1 MQHLEDITEVGKG
14 IAVAF
19 VATIYGV
26 GMANILFL
34 PWAGKLKIKFREEQV
49 LREMKLEGVISIL
62 EGMNPRMLETKLM
75 GYLPEHKQQAPA
87 EKEKAWGQRVSRKKR
102 HKAHANHERWL
113 VSYADFITLLFAFFV
128 VLYASSQADKKKAAQ
143 VAASIKGA
151 FQQLGVFTGSA
162 VEGVGV
168 PGSPGILHPELTDAP
183 LKVVKV
189 AGNSEKSPGG
199 TGFGI
204 DVDELRHQLETALG
218 DEIRQHEIQM
228 RVTPEGLVVSLR
240 EVGFFNSGQAE
251 LLKNGYKT
259 LTRIATILGGRGFEI
274 RVEGHTDK
282 VPVHNSR
289 FKSNWELSTARATA
303 VVSLLIERH
312 GFDPML
318 VSAAGYSEYRPIDS
332 NKTARGRAANRRVDL
347 VVVGHVEAK
356 GQAGPE
362 RCASFRSG
370 VTFRS
375 ENVFV

>member
-1 MQHLEDITEVGKG
+1 
-14 IAVAF
+14 
-19 VATIYGV
+19 
-26 GMANILFL
+26 
-34 PWAGKLKIKFREEQV
+34 
-49 LREMKLEGVISIL
+49 
-62 EGMNPRMLETKLM
+62 
-75 GYLPEHKQQAPA
+75 
-87 EKEKAWGQRVSRKKR
+87 VSRKKR

-128 VLYASSQADKKKAAQ
+128 VLYASSQADKKKAAV

-151 FQQLGVFTGSA
+151 FQELGVFTGSA

-168 PGSPGILHPELTDAP
+168 PGSPGILNPELTDAP

-259 LTRIATILGGRGFEI
+259 LTRIASILGGRGFEI
-274 RVEGHTDK
+274 RVEGHTDN

-289 FKSNWELSTARATA
+289 FKSNWELSTARATT
-303 VVSLLIERH
+303 VVSLLIEQH
-312 GFDPML
+312 KFDPLL
-318 VSAAGYSEYRPIDS
+318 VSAAGYSEYRPVES
-332 NKTARGRAANRRVDL
+332 NKTERGRAANRRVDL
-347 VVVGHVEAK
+347 VVVGHVQAK
-356 GQAGPE
+356 DKLANAEKPSAG
-362 RCASFRSG
+362 RQ
-370 VTFRS
+370 
-375 ENVFV
+375 

>member
-1 MQHLEDITEVGKG
+1 M
-14 IAVAF
+14 
-19 VATIYGV
+19 
-26 GMANILFL
+26 
-34 PWAGKLKIKFREEQV
+34 
-49 LREMKLEGVISIL
+49 
-62 EGMNPRMLETKLM
+62 
-75 GYLPEHKQQAPA
+75 
-87 EKEKAWGQRVSRKKR
+87 SRKKR

-128 VLYASSQADKKKAAQ
+128 VLYASSQADKKKAAV

-168 PGSPGILHPELTDAP
+168 PGSPGILNPELTDAP

-240 EVGFFNSGQAE
+240 EVGFFNSGQAV
-251 LLKNGYKT
+251 LLSNGYKT

-274 RVEGHTDK
+274 RVEGHTDT

-289 FKSNWELSTARATA
+289 FKSNWELSTARATT
-303 VVSLLIERH
+303 VVSLLIEQH

-318 VSAAGYSEYRPIDS
+318 VSAAGYSKYRPVES

-347 VVVGHVEAK
+347 VVVGHVQAK
-356 GQAGPE
+356 DKLATTEKPPAGHE
-362 RCASFRSG
+362 
-370 VTFRS
+370 
-375 ENVFV
+375 

>member
-1 MQHLEDITEVGKG
+1 M
-14 IAVAF
+14 
-19 VATIYGV
+19 
-26 GMANILFL
+26 
-34 PWAGKLKIKFREEQV
+34 
-49 LREMKLEGVISIL
+49 
-62 EGMNPRMLETKLM
+62 
-75 GYLPEHKQQAPA
+75 
-87 EKEKAWGQRVSRKKR
+87 SRKKR

-128 VLYASSQADKKKAAQ
+128 VLYASSQADKKKAAV

-168 PGSPGILHPELTDAP
+168 PGSPGILNPELTDAP

-251 LLKNGYKT
+251 LLKNGHKT

-274 RVEGHTDK
+274 RVEGHTDN

-289 FKSNWELSTARATA
+289 FKSNWELSTARATT
-303 VVSLLIERH
+303 VVSLLIEQH
-312 GFDPML
+312 GFDPLL
-318 VSAAGYSEYRPIDS
+318 VSAAGYSQYRPVES
-332 NKTARGRAANRRVDL
+332 NKTERGRAANRRVDL
-347 VVVGHVEAK
+347 VVVGHVQAKDKLARTEAPPAD
-356 GQAGPE
+356 QQ
-362 RCASFRSG
+362 
-370 VTFRS
+370 
-375 ENVFV
+375 